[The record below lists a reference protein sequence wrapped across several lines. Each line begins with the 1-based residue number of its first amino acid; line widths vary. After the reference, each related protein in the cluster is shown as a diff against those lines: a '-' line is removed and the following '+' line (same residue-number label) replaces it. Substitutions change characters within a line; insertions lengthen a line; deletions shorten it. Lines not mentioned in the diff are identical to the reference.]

1 MCFYR
6 WFCAVR
12 GWLSAVVFPVIPFP
26 FIYWTS
32 EFFHRQVHL
41 YNPEDTERQD
51 GSGVNIFFTPN
62 RRPYDA
68 GIFLFGQWN
77 VKVPPQETD
86 HVISGGCSADC
97 TSNIITD
104 KISVTA
110 AFNHMHYT
118 GKVNLAI
125 NTRLKATQAQ
135 QIGSHLFR
143 FGL

>member
-1 MCFYR
+1 M
-6 WFCAVR
+6 
-12 GWLSAVVFPVIPFP
+12 
-26 FIYWTS
+26 
-32 EFFHRQVHL
+32 

-97 TSNIITD
+97 TSNTIKDT
-104 KISVTA
+104 ISVAA
-110 AFNHMHYT
+110 AFNHLHDA
-118 GKVNLAI
+118 GNDNSAKNDI
-125 NTRLKATQAQ
+125 E
-135 QIGSHLFR
+135 
-143 FGL
+143 